1 MPRLFQR
8 HGFTLLELMMAM
20 AVLGIVALIS
30 GSVYVSTYRS
40 TLINRAANDLQREVR
55 DALSA
60 LNAEV
65 QFAVKP
71 ARPGLTLP
79 AGAQEITVSP
89 DGRTV
94 TYVVPTDLTGQNF
107 SDPITIAFETEDTP
121 IPENVNEEFGNAVL
135 DSGEDQN
142 GDGILNRRLVLSRD
156 DETRALGSANSLADV
171 TFSLSPDGSMLIVN
185 VTATRRIR
193 GAGLDQLIRFNTTS
207 NIYLMN

>member
-55 DALSA
+55 DAFSA
-60 LNAEV
+60 LSAEV

-71 ARPGLTLP
+71 ARPGLVLP

-156 DETRALGSANSLADV
+156 DETRVLGSANSLADV

>member
-40 TLINRAANDLQREVR
+40 TLINSAANDLQREVR

>member
-1 MPRLFQR
+1 MSRKAVV

-20 AVLGIVALIS
+20 AVLGVVALIS

-40 TLINRAANDLQREVR
+40 TLINRAASDLQREVR

-65 QFAVKP
+65 QFAVKA

-79 AGAQEITVSP
+79 TGAQAIAVSS
-89 DGRTV
+89 DGRSV

-107 SDPITIAFETEDTP
+107 SAPITIVFETEDTP
-121 IPENVNEEFGNAVL
+121 VPENPAEEFGNALL

-142 GDGILNRRLVLSRD
+142 GDGILNRRLVITRD
-156 DETRALGSANSLADV
+156 DENRALGAANALADV
-171 TFSLSPDGSMLIVN
+171 QFSLSPDGSMLIVT
-185 VTATRRIR
+185 VTATRRIQ
-193 GAGLDQLIRFNTTS
+193 GAGLNQMIQFSTTS